1 MPLPEAFM
9 QELKARSDLGEV
21 AASYVGLRRRG
32 KNLVGLCPFH
42 GEKTPSFNIY
52 PENGS
57 FYCFGC
63 GAGGD
68 VITFIRRIENLDY
81 MEAVRFLAQRAGL
94 SVPEN
99 AVDDGMGKLKA
110 RILEINRE
118 SARFYHAVLNSEAG
132 APGMQYLLGRGLTPA
147 TLRRFG
153 LGYSPASRYALVDY
167 LEKKGYTQN
176 EMVLANV
183 AFQGRSGHAVD
194 RFASRVMYPI
204 IDLRG
209 NVIAFGGRV
218 LTDEKPKYLNTSETP
233 VFNKGSFLFALN
245 FAKSTCGEQ
254 MILCEGYMDVI
265 SLHQA
270 GFTNAVATLGTALTA
285 GQAHLMARYTKE
297 VVVCYDSDEA
307 GQKAASRAIPIL
319 REAGLLVKVLTIS
332 GGKDPDEYI
341 RSNGQNGRAKFK
353 NLIDASGNDVEY
365 RLQKIKQGCNLQNA
379 DGRVAYL
386 TGAAG
391 VIATLESRIEQ
402 EVYAG
407 RLAEEIGVE
416 RSAILLQADK
426 IRSRLRKDRQQKE
439 FRAFQQQAAGFRDSI
454 NPEKSQHLR
463 AASAEE
469 ALIAYI
475 VKYPEQAIAIS
486 AKLPPEKFLTEFNR
500 RVYRVIM
507 GRMIDGKA
515 IHLTDIS
522 EDFSVDEIAAIAKI
536 LARYSDISPTKED
549 AEEYIQI
556 IEQEQIK
563 SNVEKADS
571 VPVQDIQSYLQ
582 ELKRQKK

>member
-21 AASYVGLRRRG
+21 AASYVSLRRRG

-132 APGMQYLLGRGLTPA
+132 APGMQYLLGRALTPA

-176 EMVLANV
+176 EMILANV

-194 RFASRVMYPI
+194 RFAARVMYPI

-245 FAKSTCGEQ
+245 FAKSTCSEQ

-319 REAGLLVKVLTIS
+319 REAGLLVKVLTVT

-416 RSAILLQADK
+416 RSAILLQTDK
-426 IRSRLRKDRQQKE
+426 IRGRLRKDRQQKE
-439 FRAFQQQAAGFRDSI
+439 FRAFQQQSAGFRDSI

-475 VKYPEQAIAIS
+475 VKYPEQAISIS

>member
-21 AASYVGLRRRG
+21 ASSYVSLRRRG

-94 SVPEN
+94 TVPEN
-99 AVDDGMGKLKA
+99 AADDGMGRLKA

-118 SARFYHAVLNSEAG
+118 TARFYYAALNAAEGES
-132 APGMQYLLGRGLTPA
+132 GMRYLTDRGLTPA
-147 TLRRFG
+147 TIRHFG
-153 LGYSPASRYALVDY
+153 LGYSPPSRYALVDY
-167 LEKKGYTQN
+167 LGKKGFTQN

-183 AFQGRSGHAVD
+183 AFQGRSGRAVD
-194 RFASRVMYPI
+194 RFAARVMYPI

-245 FAKSTCGEQ
+245 FAKAVCAEQ

-270 GFTNAVATLGTALTA
+270 GFTNAVATLGTALTP

-297 VVVCYDSDEA
+297 VVVCYDADEA

-319 REAGLLVKVLTIS
+319 REAGLLVKVLTVS

-341 RSNGQNGRAKFK
+341 RSNGQNGYAKFK
-353 NLIDASGNDVEY
+353 NLIDACGNDVEY

-391 VIATLESRIEQ
+391 VIATLDSRIEQ

-426 IRSRLRKDRQQKE
+426 IRGRLQKDRRQKE
-439 FRAFQQQAAGFRDSI
+439 FRAFAQQQAGFRDSI

-475 VKYPEQAIAIS
+475 VKYPEQAIAITQ
-486 AKLPPEKFLTEFNR
+486 KLPPEKFLTEFNR

-515 IHLTDIS
+515 FYLTDIA

-536 LARYSDISPTKED
+536 LARYGEISPAKKD
-549 AEEYIQI
+549 VEEYIGI

-563 SNVEKADS
+563 SNVENAGA
-571 VPVQDIQSYLQ
+571 VPVQEIQSYLQ
-582 ELKRQKK
+582 ELKKQKK

>member
-21 AASYVGLRRRG
+21 AASYVSLRRRG

-132 APGMQYLLGRGLTPA
+132 APGMQYLLGRALTPA

-176 EMVLANV
+176 EMILANV

-194 RFASRVMYPI
+194 RFAARVMYPI

-245 FAKSTCGEQ
+245 FAKSTCSEQ

-319 REAGLLVKVLTIS
+319 REAGLLVKVLTVT

-426 IRSRLRKDRQQKE
+426 IRGRLRKDRQQKE
-439 FRAFQQQAAGFRDSI
+439 FRAFQQQSAGFRDSI

-475 VKYPEQAIAIS
+475 VKYPEQAISIS